1 MRKIVVIVCSVF
13 LCLFAANISWSASW
27 LIEEDTHHLGGFY
40 MPYWDVPDPEGY
52 VWEKDFS
59 LPAIPS
65 EIEYIVLGI
74 ETFDLYNFS
83 CSPNKFP
90 KIYINDILI
99 GTMLGHNP
107 SSDWVP
113 YTLIV
118 QSHVFQ
124 EGTNSIRIDFVSR
137 CGSSIE
143 SYDYRNDFMFRD
155 VKLMV
160 NNWQENSRHGN

>member
-27 LIEEDTHHLGGFY
+27 LIEENTQY
-40 MPYWDVPDPEGY
+40 VGY
-52 VWEKDFS
+52 GSEVWEKDFS

-65 EIEYIVLGI
+65 EIEYLVLMMD
-74 ETFDLYNFS
+74 TVYSFS
-83 CSPNKFP
+83 CSPLIPP

-99 GTMLGHNP
+99 GSIPGSFYRQVN
-107 SSDWVP
+107 WVP
-113 YTLIV
+113 YTFVV

-124 EGTNSIRIDFVSR
+124 EGTNSIRIEAPYCGNYYRYYDFT
-137 CGSSIE
+137 
-143 SYDYRNDFMFRD
+143 FRD
-155 VKLMV
+155 VKLIV